1 MTVVLDDALVAADA
15 EVIYGVWRARAHRG
29 TEAVPRARAPARS
42 LFNSLKAERAR
53 LPAPATGP
61 GRTVVVLSGVL
72 CQYPAKGLTCCFTL
86 SARAYPSRL
95 PVHDPGVRLAGTA
108 GTR

>member
-1 MTVVLDDALVAADA
+1 MTVALDDALVAADA

-29 TEAVPRARAPARS
+29 TQAVPRARAPARS
-42 LFNSLKAERAR
+42 LFKFFKGR
-53 LPAPATGP
+53 TGP
-61 GRTVVVLSGVL
+61 AARSGDRPRPYCCVLSGVL

-86 SARAYPSRL
+86 SARAYPPRL

-108 GTR
+108 GAQ